1 MKFSALKSRITV
13 PQAIAW
19 AIILIILVNTYVD
32 GAFQT
37 WAIYQKSL
45 DFVDFSFRLV
55 KSWVMHMM

>member
-1 MKFSALKSRITV
+1 MNFIALKSRITL

-19 AIILIILVNTYVD
+19 AIMLIILVNIYVD

>member
-1 MKFSALKSRITV
+1 MKFSTLKSRITV

-19 AIILIILVNTYVD
+19 AIMLIILVNIYVD

-55 KSWVMHMM
+55 KSWVMNMM

>member
-1 MKFSALKSRITV
+1 MKFKALKSRITV

-19 AIILIILVNTYVD
+19 AIMLIILVNIYID

-45 DFVDFSFRLV
+45 DFADFSFRLI
-55 KSWVMHMM
+55 KSWVLHMM

>member
-19 AIILIILVNTYVD
+19 AIMLIILVNIYVD

-37 WAIYQKSL
+37 WVIYQKSL

-55 KSWVMHMM
+55 KSWVMNMM

>member
-19 AIILIILVNTYVD
+19 AIMLVILVNIYID

-45 DFVDFSFRLV
+45 DFVDFSLRLV
-55 KSWVMHMM
+55 KSWVMNMM

>member
-19 AIILIILVNTYVD
+19 AIILIILVNIYVD

-37 WAIYQKSL
+37 WVIYQKSL

>member
-1 MKFSALKSRITV
+1 MKFLALKSRITV
-13 PQAIAW
+13 PQAISW
-19 AIILIILVNTYVD
+19 AIVLIILVNIYID

-55 KSWVMHMM
+55 KSWIMHMM

>member
-1 MKFSALKSRITV
+1 MKFLAPKSRITV
-13 PQAIAW
+13 PQAISW
-19 AIILIILVNTYVD
+19 AIILIILVNVYVD

-55 KSWVMHMM
+55 KTWVMHMM

>member
-1 MKFSALKSRITV
+1 MNFIALKSRITV

>member
-1 MKFSALKSRITV
+1 MKFLALKSRITV

-19 AIILIILVNTYVD
+19 AIMLVILVNIYID

-37 WAIYQKSL
+37 WAIYQRSL

-55 KSWVMHMM
+55 KSWIMNMM

>member
-1 MKFSALKSRITV
+1 MKFIALKSRITA

-37 WAIYQKSL
+37 WTIYQKSL

>member
-1 MKFSALKSRITV
+1 MKFLALKSRITV
-13 PQAIAW
+13 PQAISW
-19 AIILIILVNTYVD
+19 AVILIILVNIYVD

-55 KSWVMHMM
+55 KNWIMHMM